1 MMNHY
6 LLTFTICVLALA
18 AASDLQVRR
27 IPNVLT
33 YSSMV
38 VGLAYHSGMYGIEGF
53 VFSAG
58 GLALGAALLI
68 GPYVFGIMGAGDT
81 KLMAAM
87 GSIIGPSGVLYA
99 FLFTAIIGAI
109 YAVIVL
115 IGNRRFIIPVLG
127 NTMRMLATFGIT
139 RQFGDLK
146 DIETRDGP
154 RLCYGVAIAVGTLC
168 SIFRDTLGFGL
179 GL

>member
-1 MMNHY
+1 MMNPY
-6 LLTFTICVLALA
+6 LLTFTICVLVLA
-18 AASDLQVRR
+18 AVIDLRVRR

-33 YSSMV
+33 YSAMV
-38 VGLAYHSGMYGIEGF
+38 VGLVYHTGMYGIEGF

-68 GPYVFGIMGAGDT
+68 GPYLFGIMGAGDT

-87 GSIIGPSGVLYA
+87 GSIIGPGAVFYA
-99 FLFTAIIGAI
+99 FLFTGIIGAI

-115 IGNRRFIIPVLG
+115 LGNRRFIIPLLG
-127 NTMRMLATFGIT
+127 NTIRTLATFGIT
-139 RQFGDLK
+139 RQFGDSK
-146 DIETRDGP
+146 GIETRDGP